1 MRTLSETDEPGFE
14 EIRDFVADEAAILTR
29 LEDLLA
35 GIGRSMRERALV
47 GLDRDA
53 MWDEVERRL
62 GWHDNGHP
70 SEAGTTGR

>member
-1 MRTLSETDEPGFE
+1 MRALSETDEPGFE
-14 EIRDFVADEAAILTR
+14 EIRDFVADEAAVLTR

-35 GIGRSMRERALV
+35 GIGRNMRERALV

-62 GWHDNGHP
+62 GWRGDGQP
-70 SEAGTTGR
+70 SEAGTAGR